1 MAWGSVLRGTALIAR
16 FQPSHQIAF
25 TPTNGANTDLNGRWK
40 GTGGYAFVDGTSAQA
55 AKLSNGRQA
64 LDAVIH
70 IPNPFW
76 HLPTKNQSFRT
87 NPSGFGILWLGASNP
102 SGSISATIWECSP
115 KSISTF
121 EKIYITSYVTRFL
134 VYQGLLVNVR
144 KMAL

>member
-64 LDAVIH
+64 FDAVIH
-70 IPNPFW
+70 IPNLFW
-76 HLPTKNQSFRT
+76 HLPTKTNQSGQTR
-87 NPSGFGILWLGASNP
+87 PV
-102 SGSISATIWECSP
+102 SGSCGWEHQ
-115 KSISTF
+115 THW
-121 EKIYITSYVTRFL
+121 V
-134 VYQGLLVNVR
+134 
-144 KMAL
+144 